1 MVPVCPGTQAW
12 MRPGRYAMQCKR
24 SGHGMNENNLDRK
37 GSLKGLAALW
47 RGRNVVGYAW
57 ALVPTGWAFLRNHQT

>member
-12 MRPGRYAMQCKR
+12 MRPGRYAMQCTR

-47 RGRNVVGYAW
+47 RGRM
-57 ALVPTGWAFLRNHQT
+57 

>member
-1 MVPVCPGTQAW
+1 
-12 MRPGRYAMQCKR
+12 
-24 SGHGMNENNLDRK
+24 MNENSLDRK

-57 ALVPTGWAFLRNHQT
+57 VLVLVPTGWAFLRNHQT